1 VNKLDDVALYKKI
14 EETKVLLSIKLLADQ
29 VEQAWDEVMKMEM
42 SEGCSLAKNVVV
54 CGMGG
59 SALGG
64 RIVDSLKQ
72 QKARTPIEVFT
83 ENHLPKYVGRDTLVV
98 VSSYSGNT
106 EETLNAYDEAKARE
120 ALVFGIATGGKLAE
134 LLEKNG
140 DSKYI
145 IDPKNNPSGQ
155 PRLGLGYSIAAILA
169 VLSKCEFIVNSDE
182 EMREAIKT
190 LRKLLSDFAPERDV
204 NANVAKKLAWELRDK
219 AIFMVASE
227 HLVGVAHAVKNQLNE
242 TAKTFSGLFDLPE
255 LNHHLME
262 GLRNPAPI
270 REHMKFLM
278 FESELYDERIK
289 MRYPITKE
297 VLVKNEVNVIAYEVG
312 ARARLGQVFEV
323 LALGSF
329 LSLYLAVLYDVDPS
343 VIPWVDYFKQKLASM
358 P

>member
-1 VNKLDDVALYKKI
+1 MNKLDDVVEYKKL

-42 SEGCSLAKNVVV
+42 PEGCVLAKNVVV

-83 ENHLPKYVGRDTLVV
+83 ENHLPKYVGKETLVV

-106 EETLNAYDEAKARE
+106 EETLAAYEEAKARE
-120 ALVFGIATGGKLAE
+120 AQIFGIATGGKLAE
-134 LLEKNG
+134 LMEKNG
-140 DSKYI
+140 DVKYI

-169 VLSKCEFIVNSDE
+169 VLAKCEFIANSDE

-190 LRKLLSDFAPERDV
+190 LRKLLSDFAPDCDMNV
-204 NANVAKKLAWELRDK
+204 NVAKKLAWELKER

-270 REHMKFLM
+270 KEHLRFLM

-297 VLVKNEVNVIAYEVG
+297 VLAKNEVDVIVYEAG
-312 ARARLGQVFEV
+312 AETRLGQVFEV

-329 LSLYLAVLYDVDPS
+329 LALYLAVIYGMDPS
-343 VIPWVDYFKQKLASM
+343 EIPWVNYFKEKLAKS
-358 P
+358 